1 MFLSLAVVI
10 ACIIFVFNY
19 LPKLGS
25 DSLLEL
31 IKKDGQLIVIT
42 RNSPTTYYEDVD
54 GPAGLEYEMAKM
66 FAEELG
72 VELTLVIPETFDDL
86 LEQISSNR
94 VHIAA
99 AGLTITKDRE
109 KIFQFGPAYQEITEQ
124 LVYNIANRRPRNL
137 AKLDGTLEV
146 VANSSHEERLKY
158 LTEVIPDLSWKAN
171 HEMESEELLQM
182 VSDNIIEYTIA
193 DSNELSLN
201 QRFLINL
208 RVAFDTSEPQML
220 AWAMP
225 KSNDYSLYHAVQNFF
240 KKIEENGELTRLIER
255 NYGHV
260 DDFDYVGT
268 KIFMRHIETRLPAY
282 QDFFEEAAER
292 QGVDWRMV
300 AAMGY
305 QESHWDPDAV
315 SPTGVRGIMML
326 TLKTAKDMKVKNRLD
341 PESSISGGAKYFKKT
356 LDRID
361 EDITEPDNYWMAMA
375 AYNVG
380 YYHLQDARIITRKLN
395 KDPNRW
401 IDVRESLPLLAKKKW
416 YKQTRYGYARGWE
429 PVRYVEN
436 IRSYY
441 DILKWVDDGSIE
453 LTPVPEEF
461 LMIPNSL

>member
-25 DSLLEL
+25 ESLVEQ
-31 IKKDGQLIVIT
+31 IKNDGQLIVVT

-54 GPAGLEYEMAKM
+54 GPAGLEYEMAKL

-72 VELTLVIPETFDDL
+72 VELTLVIPDSFDDL
-86 LEQISSNR
+86 FDQISDNR

-99 AGLTITKDRE
+99 AGLTITKSRE
-109 KIFQFGPAYQEITEQ
+109 KIFRFGPAYQEITEQ
-124 LVYNIANRRPRNL
+124 LVYNIANKRPKNL

-146 VANSSHEERLKY
+146 LANSSHEERLNY
-158 LTEVIPDLSWKAN
+158 LKDIITDLSWKAN
-171 HEMESEELLQM
+171 RELESGELLQM

-193 DSNELSLN
+193 DSNEVLLN

-208 RVAFDTSEPQML
+208 RVAFDVSEPQLL

-225 KSNDYSLYHAVQNFF
+225 KTDDKSLFREVQKFF
-240 KKIEENGELTRLIER
+240 KKIKENGELTRLIER

-260 DDFDYVGT
+260 EDFDYVGT

-282 QDFFEEAAER
+282 QDFFEEAAEEHD
-292 QGVDWRMV
+292 VDWRLI

-341 PESSISGGAKYFKKT
+341 PESSISGGTKYFKKT
-356 LDRID
+356 LERID
-361 EDITEPDNYWMAMA
+361 KDITEPDNFWMAMA

-380 YYHLQDARIITRKLN
+380 FYHLEDARIITRKLKKN
-395 KDPNRW
+395 PNRW
-401 IDVRESLPLLAKKKW
+401 IDVRESLPLLAKRKW

-441 DILKWVDDGSIE
+441 DILKWVDDGNSE

-461 LMIPNSL
+461 LKIPNSL